1 MFFNNVSQGV
11 LYFLHHQPV
20 LLMLSYQVFNS
31 NLCPKLLK
39 DNFAS

>member
-31 NLCPKLLK
+31 NFCPKLLEN
-39 DNFAS
+39 NFAC